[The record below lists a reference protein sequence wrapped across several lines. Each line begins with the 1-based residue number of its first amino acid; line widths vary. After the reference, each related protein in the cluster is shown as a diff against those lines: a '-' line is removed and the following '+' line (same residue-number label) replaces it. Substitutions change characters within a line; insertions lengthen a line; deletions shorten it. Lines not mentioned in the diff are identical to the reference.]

1 MKKYILALSVLAVGL
16 VACSDEWDNHYEVKK
31 QSNGTL
37 WENIAAQTD
46 LTQFSRLL
54 DATGFRTSLNGS
66 QVFTVFAP
74 TDDVFSAT
82 ECDSLIQL
90 YNEQLA
96 DGLKN
101 EYNAVLKEFVMNH
114 VALYNYS
121 VSPYTNDSIVM
132 MNGKYKVLSD
142 TSLSDAKILSGNQ
155 LCSNGVLFKL
165 GHRSTYAPSIY
176 EYIKRDHDLD
186 SLAAFYRH
194 YEHYEFDPEQSV
206 PGGIKDG
213 KTVYLD
219 SVRVLTN
226 SLLSL
231 ASQISRED
239 SSFVAIYPTNALWK
253 ELLEKYERCFVY
265 DKKVEIRDSL
275 SYILPRLQILESTV
289 FSRSFNS
296 EDKLDQE
303 MRSLNSIMLLLARSH
318 TYYFT
323 YYARAL
329 YIWKSA
335 VSALFPGEIKETE
348 DKGNYV
354 TWSCKKP
361 SVVDFLLDGAVKEEC
376 SNGVIYKHTDR
387 WPFDSLFF
395 ENTKITMQAESA
407 YAKDSVYSKFTK
419 PLSYIYVADNNPLKS
434 EVSGDGYVEVSPRA
448 SQMPKAL
455 FNVYNV
461 LSNVNYDVYVV
472 TAPPIA
478 GDTLAQPLNNNF
490 RVVLMWN
497 DMDGKQQQKKL
508 PTKSTAYFESDGS
521 SVTRHYLGN
530 FSFPTSSFGLDKP
543 QVKIQIEGYTN
554 PSLVKKGTHTT
565 TTGIDCFEFIP
576 TGFTEPEAGGN

>member
-206 PGGIKDG
+206 PGGIVNG

-219 SVRVLTN
+219 SVKVLYN
-226 SLLSL
+226 SLWPV
-231 ASQISRED
+231 ASSISRED
-239 SSFVAIYPTNALWK
+239 SSFLAIYPTNALWK
-253 ELLEKYERCFVY
+253 ELVEKYERCFIY

-275 SYILPRLQILESTV
+275 SYYLPRLQILEGAV
-289 FSRSFNS
+289 FSHSINPANKINEEVKS
-296 EDKLDQE
+296 MNAE
-303 MRSLNSIMLLLARSH
+303 MLFLSRH
-318 TYYFT
+318 YTYYGT
-323 YYARAL
+323 LYRYGYYT
-329 YIWKSA
+329 W
-335 VSALFPGEIKETE
+335 VSAISNVL
-348 DKGNYV
+348 NY
-354 TWSCKKP
+354 
-361 SVVDFLLDGAVKEEC
+361 FIGGAEKVEC
-376 SNGVIYKHTDR
+376 SNGTVYKHSDKES
-387 WPFDSLFF
+387 WPFDNVNYNLLLRNATLTI
-395 ENTKITMQAESA
+395 EAESA

-419 PLSYIYVADNNPLKS
+419 PLSYIYVLDNNPLKS

-497 DMDGKQQQKKL
+497 DLEGKQQQQKL
-508 PTKSTAYFESDGS
+508 PAKSTAYFESDGS